1 MSNYETFIK
10 ICERINCPRSY
21 VGSVLSELS
30 RLGVTEILSDGT
42 VEFMGFR
49 LLGKGQN
56 SLVFKCRVGNDYYA
70 CKIRRFDSS
79 RPNLLNEGNYLRLA
93 NSIGVGPRLI
103 GYASNVLIMELINGA
118 PIQKYVIIA
127 DPMEL
132 KEVLKDLL
140 WQCRRLDSIGL
151 AHNELS
157 RPQDHIVISGGK
169 AFIIDFESASLNSR
183 VSNVAQLLNA
193 LIMGRGFVQDRI
205 RSVTG
210 ISINFYEL
218 RETIR
223 RYKST
228 RSDADFIQ
236 LLRLLSLK

>member
-1 MSNYETFIK
+1 
-10 ICERINCPRSY
+10 
-21 VGSVLSELS
+21 
-30 RLGVTEILSDGT
+30 
-42 VEFMGFR
+42 
-49 LLGKGQN
+49 
-56 SLVFKCRVGNDYYA
+56 
-70 CKIRRFDSS
+70 
-79 RPNLLNEGNYLRLA
+79 
-93 NSIGVGPRLI
+93 
-103 GYASNVLIMELINGA
+103 
-118 PIQKYVIIA
+118 
-127 DPMEL
+127 MEL